1 MQFEAQH
8 RYYHE
13 QFTDARFDVI
23 EQHSQSI
30 GRLYVDRRD
39 EEIRIIDIAL
49 MPEYRGQ
56 GIGRHLMCELLDE
69 ALAKGLRVTIHVEHN
84 NPAMH
89 LYKRLGFQHIHDEG
103 IYYFMQWDPVANSD
117 YQAKTA
123 S

>member
-13 QFTDARFDVI
+13 QFIDARFDVI
-23 EQHSQSI
+23 EQSNQSI
-30 GRLYVDRRD
+30 GRLYVDRRA

-49 MPEYRGQ
+49 LPECRGL
-56 GIGRHLMCELLDE
+56 GIGKYLMCELLEE
-69 ALAKGLRVTIHVEHN
+69 ASSKGLRVTIHVEHN

-103 IYYFMQWDPVANSD
+103 VYYFMQWDPVAGSED
-117 YQAKTA
+117 QAKTA